1 MDLKFE
7 RFTPRSDAERRGYQ
21 NGRFDAEREL
31 ADELAEA
38 RDKSLTVFGYGLLGG
53 FTLTGAIFAMFCR

>member
-1 MDLKFE
+1 MASKFE

-21 NGRFDAEREL
+21 NGRFDSEREL
-31 ADELAEA
+31 AEELAEA

-53 FTLTGAIFAMFCR
+53 FTIAGAVFAMFCR